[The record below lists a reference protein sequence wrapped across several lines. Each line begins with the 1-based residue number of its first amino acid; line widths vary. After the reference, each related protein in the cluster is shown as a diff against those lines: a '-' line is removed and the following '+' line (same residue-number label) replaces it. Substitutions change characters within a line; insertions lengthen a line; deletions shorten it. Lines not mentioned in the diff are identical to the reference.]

1 MFEAKYKAL
10 SVRQP
15 WAWLICAGYK
25 DIENRNWHLHMPPLL
40 NYPQKTMRIYVHAS
54 SSKSEVEDKN
64 VWAYC
69 LRRLKQKQA
78 AELLRPDRLVYG
90 AIIGEVDI
98 TGCVGR
104 SDSRW
109 FVGPYGFVLA
119 YPVLY
124 ERPIPCKGK
133 LGLFEPELTEV
144 SVYKLE
150 VT

>member
-25 DIENRNWHLHMPPLL
+25 DIENRDWAIPKSQLPQRVYIHAGKHLDETGWDFI
-40 NYPQKTMRIYVHAS
+40 QKRVS
-54 SSKSEVEDKN
+54 QK
-64 VWAYC
+64 VWTA
-69 LRRLKQKQA
+69 LWNTEFIRNLPR
-78 AELLRPDRLVYG
+78 G
-90 AIIGEVDI
+90 AIIGEVAIMD
-98 TGCVGR
+98 CVDK
-104 SDSRW
+104 SNSKW
-109 FVGPYGFVLA
+109 FVGRYGFVLA